1 MNTFITAAIILLL
14 VNCSLVPGWLT
25 DQHLTSKYNT
35 VAGKDQKMVEVNEDP
50 LIVKKSRDFTLT
62 GTGDEIQWEVA
73 KWNLLTKLDSG
84 GNDYRSRFKILY
96 SEKGIYLLFNG
107 EDEKITTRAS
117 QDFGAIYD
125 GDAFEVFFHPN
136 PEIPEYFEFE
146 INQLSK
152 VLILMISRKNGKGY
166 DWIPWHYKNEKQT
179 TTIVDIVGGKMEE
192 GSPIRSWSAEV
203 FFPYEILDLLDNIP
217 PKSGTIWNANFC
229 RLDYDS
235 GNMIKWSWS
244 PAIQNSFHELEKF
257 RSIQFE

>member
-14 VNCSLVPGWLT
+14 MNGGLFHQSLS
-25 DQHLTSKYNT
+25 DQLLTSKHKA
-35 VAGKDQKMVEVNEDP
+35 VAGKDEKMMAVNLDP

-62 GTGDEIQWEVA
+62 GKGDEIEWEMA

-96 SEKGIYLLFNG
+96 SGKGIYLLFNG
-107 EDEKITTRAS
+107 EDEKITTRAN

-136 PEIPEYFEFE
+136 PQVPKYFEFE
-146 INQLSK
+146 INQLGK
-152 VLILMISRKNGKGY
+152 VLILMISRKNGKAY
-166 DWIPWHYKNEKQT
+166 DWIPWHYESDKQT
-179 TTIVDIVGGKMEE
+179 ITMVDVVGGTMEE
-192 GSPIRSWSAEV
+192 GSSLKSWSAEV

-217 PKSGTIWNANFC
+217 PKSGTFWNANFC

-235 GNMIKWSWS
+235 GNMVKWSWS
-244 PAIQNSFHELEKF
+244 PTIQNSFHELEKF
-257 RSIQFE
+257 RSMQFE